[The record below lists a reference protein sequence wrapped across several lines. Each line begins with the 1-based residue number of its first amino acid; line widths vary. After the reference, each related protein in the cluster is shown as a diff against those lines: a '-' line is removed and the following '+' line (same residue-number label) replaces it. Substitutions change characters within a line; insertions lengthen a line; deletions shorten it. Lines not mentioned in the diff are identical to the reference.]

1 MKKLTLLFAIFLL
14 MAASSCKT
22 IKEVPYMV
30 NADSIPQ
37 AALTLNPVYPETV
50 LSPGDMVNIE
60 VMGSSLAAFAPF
72 NKGMIV
78 QPDGTITS
86 MRSSIQGGMSGSY
99 MMNQNG
105 QNGQNG
111 MELSTFYYLIDQAGD
126 IQFPILGTIHAAG
139 MTTRSLG
146 QYLVNE
152 IYPKY
157 TTEKPV
163 IDVRLMNFKYTTLG
177 AIQPGVHYNSSER
190 LNILEA
196 IAKLGDLN
204 LMGKRTNIM
213 LIRTN
218 HDGTREVRRFNIH
231 DKDILLSPYFY
242 LQPNDII
249 YVEPNDSMKEGAWR
263 LSSVFGTVGTVI
275 GSVSG
280 VIAFG
285 LSIINLT
292 KK

>member
-1 MKKLTLLFAIFLL
+1 
-14 MAASSCKT
+14 
-22 IKEVPYMV
+22 MV

-37 AALTLNPVYPETV
+37 AALTLNPVYPEPK
-50 LSPGDMVNIE
+50 LAPGDMVNIE
-60 VMGSSLAAFAPF
+60 VMGSSLTAFAQF
-72 NKGMIV
+72 NKGIVV

-86 MRSSIQGGMSGSY
+86 MRSAISSGGMGGY
-99 MMNQNG
+99 MYNMSNG
-105 QNGQNG
+105 QNGGGG
-111 MELSTFYYLIDQAGD
+111 MENSTFYYLVDQAGD
-126 IQFPILGTIHAAG
+126 IQFPIIGAIHVAG
-139 MTTRSLG
+139 MTTRQLG
-146 QYLVNE
+146 QYIADQ

-163 IDVRLMNFKYTTLG
+163 VDVRLMNFKYTTLG
-177 AIQPGVHYNSSER
+177 AIAPGVHYNGSER

-204 LMGKRTNIM
+204 LMGMRTNIM

-218 HDGTREVRRFNIH
+218 YDGTREVRRFNIH

-263 LSSVFGTVGTVI
+263 ISSVFGTVGTVI
-275 GSVSG
+275 GSISG

-285 LSIINLT
+285 LSIYNVT
-292 KK
+292 K